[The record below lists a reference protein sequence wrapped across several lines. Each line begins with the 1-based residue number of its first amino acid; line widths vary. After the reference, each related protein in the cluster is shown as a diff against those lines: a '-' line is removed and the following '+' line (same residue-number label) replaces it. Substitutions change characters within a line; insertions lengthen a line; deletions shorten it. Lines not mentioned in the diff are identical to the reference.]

1 VRKPLPEPWRIKV
14 IEKVKVLSREER
26 ERVLVDAGFS
36 MFGIPSEAVYI
47 DLFTDSGTSAMS
59 DWQWG
64 GLMQGDEAYAG
75 SRNFF
80 HLKDSVE
87 EVFGFPYFLPTHQG
101 RAAESLLFSWL
112 LREPQGKKIPSNTH
126 FDTTRANI
134 EVNGGTCVDLVVDE
148 ARDAAS
154 EAPFKGNMDL
164 AKLRRF
170 FEETPREN
178 IPVCM
183 LTLTNNAGGGQPVAL
198 ANVKATSEL
207 CKEFGIPLYIDACRF
222 AENAWFIKQRE
233 EGQGNRSVAEIAR
246 EIFSYAEGCTMSAKK
261 DGLVNIGGLFCTRDK
276 DLIDVLTQKL
286 LVVEGFPTYGGLAG
300 RDLEAVARGLR
311 EVLDES
317 YLAFRTGQVALFGE
331 MLAERGVPHLKPT
344 GGHAV
349 YLDAGALLT
358 HIPPQRFP
366 GHALA
371 VELYRDGG
379 VRGAELGTAMFGEM
393 DEATG
398 EMTTHA
404 PIEMVRLAIP
414 RRVYTN
420 DHLEY
425 VADILGDI
433 AKRKEQLKGFRF
445 TFAPKIMRHFTARFE
460 EIR

>member
-1 VRKPLPEPWRIKV
+1 MRKPLPEPWRVKV
-14 IEKVKVLSREER
+14 IEKVKVLTREER
-26 ERVLVDAGFS
+26 EKVLVDGGFS

-75 SRNFF
+75 ARNYF

-87 EVFGFPYFLPTHQG
+87 AVFGFPYFLPTHQG
-101 RAAESLLFSWL
+101 RAAESLFFSWL
-112 LREPQGKKIPSNTH
+112 LHGKQGMKIPSNTH

-148 ARDAAS
+148 ARDATS

-170 FEETPREN
+170 FETTPKAD

-207 CKEFGIPLYIDACRF
+207 CKEFGVPLYIDACRF
-222 AENAWFIKQRE
+222 AENSWFIKQRE
-233 EGQGNRSVAEIAR
+233 EGQGHRSVADIAL
-246 EIFSYAEGCTMSAKK
+246 ETFSYAEGCTMSAKK

-276 DLIDVLTQKL
+276 DHLDVLTQRL

-300 RDLEAVARGLR
+300 RDLEAIARGLR
-311 EVLDES
+311 EVLDEN

-331 MLAERGVPHLKPT
+331 MLAERGVPFLKPT

-358 HIPPQRFP
+358 HIPPQKFP

-371 VELYRDGG
+371 IELYRDGG
-379 VRGAELGTAMFGEM
+379 VRGAELGTAMFGDM

-398 EMTTHA
+398 EMTTFA

-433 AKRKEQLKGFRF
+433 AKRKEELKGFRF